1 MQIPMELNEVHYN
14 ELLMLKEEKTIDDGA
29 RQNV

>member
-14 ELLMLKEEKTIDDGA
+14 ELLMLKEETEDDWW
-29 RQNV
+29 